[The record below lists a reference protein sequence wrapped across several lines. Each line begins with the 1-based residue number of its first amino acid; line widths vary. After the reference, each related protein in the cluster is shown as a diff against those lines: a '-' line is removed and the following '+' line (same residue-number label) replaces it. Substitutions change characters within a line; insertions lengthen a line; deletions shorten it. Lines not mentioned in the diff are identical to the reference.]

1 MADKEKSII
10 NFNGTIINNGGTI
23 NGDILN
29 PNYTF
34 FNNKPTQ
41 EEILERLRGAIE
53 DLRNEGVLSED
64 VQWYAIMR
72 YLQDRY
78 LAPKKKEEWLT
89 FITKYVG
96 EGVPS
101 YENYRKL
108 PSARLDAHSA
118 SWLTIGNPTEAE
130 SKQIIVMKKLLEML
144 G

>member
-53 DLRNEGVLSED
+53 DLRNE
-64 VQWYAIMR
+64 
-72 YLQDRY
+72 
-78 LAPKKKEEWLT
+78 
-89 FITKYVG
+89 
-96 EGVPS
+96 
-101 YENYRKL
+101 
-108 PSARLDAHSA
+108 
-118 SWLTIGNPTEAE
+118 
-130 SKQIIVMKKLLEML
+130 
-144 G
+144 